1 MDPHLAAHLP
11 GLVWLLVCSA
21 LVFFM
26 QAGFAAVESGSVR
39 WKNSINVALKNV
51 IDLCCSFAAFFVIGY
66 GLMFGASWMGLI
78 GAPDLF
84 LASLASYDPKGTD
97 AFTAFPIA
105 FFLWQATFCAT
116 AATIVSGAVAERC
129 RFMAYVIVSIG
140 IAVVIYPVFGHWAWS
155 SGGWLVGLGYHD
167 FAGSSVVHLLGAGI
181 SLAGV
186 QVLGARQGRFAAD
199 GTPQAIPASSMT
211 MVALGVCF
219 LAFGWIGFNGGSAAL
234 SADTPLIIVNTLIA
248 ACFGGLAVMLWIW
261 ATRGVPQADLIL
273 NGVLGGLVAITAC
286 ANVVAMPAAAAIGLV
301 GGAAVVLGTRLLDRW
316 RLDDAVGAIPVHG
329 FAGIC
334 GVLCTALFADAA
346 WLEKTKQMSR
356 LEFFGIQALGCAVC
370 LAWAYAAGMVL
381 WWITGRMTGLRIGRD
396 EEAVGMNYSEHKV
409 ADPVLD
415 LAAAATAV
423 AQGKAADIEL
433 DNVREGDLVPL
444 ARAVRTLVQRQR
456 DAADKGQAWAGVLTD
471 LRSVVGELQHVGGT
485 TATATRAELQRT
497 RESLDA
503 VAGWLAEHRDGDR
516 FAPVLAS
523 LIDQLRTRLDAAA
536 AGLPRIGGALDRL
549 GEVGGTLERLGGEI
563 PRRLGGA
570 R

>member
-1 MDPHLAAHLP
+1 MDPHVATHLP
-11 GLVWLLVCSA
+11 ALVWLLVCSA

-51 IDLCCSFAAFFVIGY
+51 IDLCCSFAAFFVLGY
-66 GLMFGASWMGLI
+66 GVMFGASWMGLI

-84 LASLASYDPKGTD
+84 LASLVSHDPKGTD

-140 IAVVIYPVFGHWAWS
+140 IGIVIYPVFGHWAWS
-155 SGGWLVGLGYHD
+155 AGGWLTQLGYHD

-186 QVLGARQGRFAAD
+186 QMLGARHGRFSAD
-199 GTPQAIPASSMT
+199 GKPQTIPASSMT

-219 LAFGWIGFNGGSAAL
+219 LAFGWIGFNGGSAPL
-234 SADTPLIIVNTLIA
+234 SAETPIIIVNTLIA

-273 NGVLGGLVAITAC
+273 NGVLGGLVAITAS
-286 ANVVAMPAAAAIGLV
+286 ANVVAMPASAAIGLL
-301 GGAAVVLGTRLLDRW
+301 GGAAVVIGTRLLERW

-329 FAGIC
+329 FAGVC
-334 GVLCTALFADAA
+334 GILATAAFADAS
-346 WLEKTKQMSR
+346 WLAETKKLGR
-356 LEFFGIQALGCAVC
+356 LEFLGIQALGVVVC
-370 LAWAYAAGMVL
+370 LAWSYLAGLVL

-396 EEAVGMNYSEHKV
+396 EEVVGMNYSEHLV

-415 LAAAATAV
+415 LAAAATAA
-423 AQGKAADIEL
+423 AQGKPATVGL

-444 ARAVRTLVQRQR
+444 ARAVRALVERQKEASERAGAWSGTLS
-456 DAADKGQAWAGVLTD
+456 D
-471 LRSVVGELQHVGGT
+471 LRRVLGELQHVGGT
-485 TATATRAELQRT
+485 TATTTGEDLRRT

-503 VAGWLAEHRDGDR
+503 VAAYLADHRDQDR
-516 FAPVLAS
+516 FVPVLAS
-523 LIDQLRTRLDAAA
+523 LVEQLRTRLDAAA
-536 AGLPRIGGALDRL
+536 AAIPRISGALDRL
-549 GEVGGTLERLGGEI
+549 GEVGGALDRLGGEI
-563 PRRLGGA
+563 PRRLGA
-570 R
+570 VR